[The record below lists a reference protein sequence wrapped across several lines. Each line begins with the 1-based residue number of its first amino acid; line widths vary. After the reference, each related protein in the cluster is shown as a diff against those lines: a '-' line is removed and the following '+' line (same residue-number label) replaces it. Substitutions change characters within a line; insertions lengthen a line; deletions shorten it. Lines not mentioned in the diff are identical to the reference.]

1 MLPFAARFAER
12 PWQLGHVARSTA
24 SRRRRNNLEQNIGL
38 KITFWEFETKLVTFS
53 LENKNKTVFDSHT
66 GSVD

>member
-24 SRRRRNNLEQNIGL
+24 SRRRRNNLEQNIGFE
-38 KITFWEFETKLVTFS
+38 ITFWGFETKLVTFF
-53 LENKNKTVFDSHT
+53 LENKNRTVFDSHT